1 MNRFFPIPFY
11 SFCKTVYNNGGLS
24 RSGLLHSF
32 PWLVKTTA
40 LEPLRWIELALHNKK
55 INAYQ
60 IEQDPIFIL
69 GYYRSGT
76 TYLQQMFMRDNRY
89 GYTSLYQTIF
99 PELMLTFEKSMTPL
113 LEKLTKIFKSQNHFH
128 RIPLTWYSAGEE
140 DVAMLSFLNSN
151 ATQWGILFPEKALD
165 LFTKYVLFEN
175 ISAKEV
181 LQWQNKYL
189 YLVKK
194 ISIANKSKPLVLK
207 SPPNT
212 ARIKQ
217 LLKLFPN
224 AKFIYISRHPLDVYS
239 SCKYL
244 WQMIHKKYML
254 GKYSLTETN
263 KNIIKTYSGL
273 MDRYIR
279 DKQLIPSANLVEI
292 SYENFIMQPIKT
304 IENIYLQLG
313 LKKFEYC
320 KEAMKEYSLTQKD
333 YQRLAHCK
341 NESDEVQHQLYPY
354 INYWNDVKNCTHYQ
368 PMPYNVS

>member
-1 MNRFFPIPFY
+1 MNRFSPIPFY
-11 SFCKTVYNNGGLS
+11 SFCKTVYNNGGFS

-32 PWLVKTTA
+32 PWFVKTTA
-40 LEPLRWIELALHNKK
+40 LEPLRWIELALHNNK
-55 INAYQ
+55 IESYQ
-60 IEQDPIFIL
+60 IEQDPVFIL

-76 TYLQQMFMRDNRY
+76 TYLQQMFMRDDRF

-99 PELMLTFEKSMTPL
+99 PELMLTFEKSMTPVF
-113 LEKLTKIFKSQNHFH
+113 ENLTKIFKSQNHFH
-128 RIPLTWYSAGEE
+128 RIPLTWYSPGEE
-140 DVAMLSFLNSN
+140 DVAMLSFSNSN
-151 ATQWGILFPEKALD
+151 AAQWGILFPENALGF
-165 LFTKYVLFEN
+165 FTKYVLFEN
-175 ISAKEV
+175 VPAKEV
-181 LQWQNKYL
+181 LQWQNNYL

-194 ISIANKSKPLVLK
+194 ISIANKNRPLVLK

-239 SCKYL
+239 SCKSL

-254 GKYSLTETN
+254 GKYSLYETN
-263 KNIIKTYSGL
+263 KNIIKTYSSL

-304 IENIYLQLG
+304 MEDIYLQLN

-320 KEAMKEYSLTQKD
+320 KEAMTEYSLNQKN
-333 YQRLAHCK
+333 YIRQVHCN
-341 NESDEVQHQLYPY
+341 NELDEVQHQLYPY
-354 INYWNDVKNCTHYQ
+354 INYWTDVKNSTHYET
-368 PMPYNVS
+368 MPYNVS